1 MSEHVFALAVRHC
14 AVLSDMLCGANVGQ
28 EEGAGWGG
36 MWAKGCLFIL
46 ESLMIYFFVV
56 LLDVLH
62 VYCIDGLS
70 HGIHYM
76 MIVTP

>member
-1 MSEHVFALAVRHC
+1 M
-14 AVLSDMLCGANVGQ
+14 GQ

-62 VYCIDGLS
+62 VYSIDGLS
-70 HGIHYM
+70 HGNRVHDDRHSLGHLLSVKHGEST
-76 MIVTP
+76 IVTAPV